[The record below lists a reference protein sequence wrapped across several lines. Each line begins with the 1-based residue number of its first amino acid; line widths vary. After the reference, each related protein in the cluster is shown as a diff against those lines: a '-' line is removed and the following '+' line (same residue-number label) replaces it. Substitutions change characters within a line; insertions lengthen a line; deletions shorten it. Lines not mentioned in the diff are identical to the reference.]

1 MTRRRCTV
9 SLLQR
14 PSSLLVLFDAIFFI
28 AQLATPSHSP
38 LATPVPL
45 SLACARPI
53 LQWLCQPL
61 SVYLGNTWGYSRPYF
76 WPYSAL
82 SLREPLTHCL
92 LTGHSYDLD
101 VPPAWSSISYCF
113 TARSVNLSLIFSG
126 VLAFLISLPPPYC
139 LVSAPPSEISVTS
152 QIYPTSLSIWTP
164 TVAPLIIYWVP
175 HPTLFSFFFLL
186 LFFFNKCRD
195 LAPKHPSCSSFF
207 YRVYL
212 LATEW
217 GYLWF

>member
-1 MTRRRCTV
+1 MTRLRCTV

-14 PSSLLVLFDAIFFI
+14 PSSLLVLFDAIFLI
-28 AQLATPSHSP
+28 AQLATPSRSP

-92 LTGHSYDLD
+92 LTGHSYHLD
-101 VPPAWSSISYCF
+101 VLPAWSSIPCF

-126 VLAFLISLPPPYC
+126 VLASSPPP
-139 LVSAPPSEISVTS
+139 LLFSLRPSIRN
-152 QIYPTSLSIWTP
+152 IGNFPDLFNLSIYLDPYSRTADYLLGATP
-164 TVAPLIIYWVP
+164 
-175 HPTLFSFFFLL
+175 HSFFFFL
-186 LFFFNKCRD
+186 
-195 LAPKHPSCSSFF
+195 SSSF
-207 YRVYL
+207 L
-212 LATEW
+212 L
-217 GYLWF
+217 